1 MGFPITQVGG
11 AAEAVKAFIERIASA
26 GVAI

>member
-1 MGFPITQVGG
+1 MGFPITEVGG

-26 GVAI
+26 GAPH